1 VVAEPSTSEPCCA
14 CGTCCC
20 PVFDSVLIDGRSE
33 DAPSVPALDSNAFSS
48 VDNSLTSGK
57 HNKEAHLHIL
67 NI

>member
-1 VVAEPSTSEPCCA
+1 M
-14 CGTCCC
+14 
-20 PVFDSVLIDGRSE
+20 FDSVLIDGRSE